1 MFIRAALLAMVAVWP
16 AMAQVYDLGNRQY
29 LTVPPPTGFCAYN
42 LNDPQERVM
51 VAESQ
56 KMLTQGTM
64 LVATLGHCA
73 EMQAA
78 RTRGGY
84 MFAKVDVLVPRAGN
98 APIIRT
104 GTREQFGKV
113 QFPRA
118 GRPIDFSRLFRADG
132 QFNGPLPGT
141 ATGQPAELTG
151 PWFADGHGLWMASIS
166 SRFIKDGTVPLNTV
180 LTVTLITGVEVHVR
194 HRRVMT
200 TRDALNAAVAES
212 RAYVD
217 HLVAVNERR

>member
-1 MFIRAALLAMVAVWP
+1 MVIRVLLLALLAAWP
-16 AMAQVYDLGNRQY
+16 AVAQVYDLGNRQY
-29 LTVPPPTGFCAYN
+29 LTVPTPPGFCAYN
-42 LNDPQERVM
+42 LNDPQERAM

-56 KMLTQGTM
+56 KLLTQGTM
-64 LVATLGHCA
+64 LVATFGHCA

-104 GTREQFGKV
+104 GTREQFGKAM
-113 QFPRA
+113 FPRA
-118 GRPIDFSRLFRADG
+118 GRPIDFNRLFRADG
-132 QFNGPLPGT
+132 QFNGPLPVT

-151 PWFADGHGLWMASIS
+151 PWFADGQGLWLGAIS
-166 SRFIKDGTVPLNTV
+166 SRFIEGGTVPLNTV
-180 LTVTLITGVEVHVR
+180 FTVTLVTGIEIQVR

-200 TRDALNAAVAES
+200 TRDSLNGAVAES

-217 HLVAVNERR
+217 QLIAVNERR